1 VITAPWFRLA
11 RSAGQSLVC
20 GGGQGGADPPA
31 VRFSGVADVQVGV
44 VADAWTAADVC
55 PWMAAVAVVAVTGAV
70 S

>member
-1 VITAPWFRLA
+1 
-11 RSAGQSLVC
+11 
-20 GGGQGGADPPA
+20 
-31 VRFSGVADVQVGV
+31 VADVQVGV

>member
-1 VITAPWFRLA
+1 VTATTA
-11 RSAGQSLVC
+11 TAAIYGHTSA
-20 GGGQGGADPPA
+20 A